1 MCVILRFGS
10 SHLVNRMTMRV
21 NSREA
26 AASAECNNRD
36 ARGVVSVG
44 SQNTA
49 SGCPPR
55 RQREEGPQQQQQEK
69 AADEPPSTSFFLSV
83 ENATQSNTLHNN
95 TLQ

>member
-1 MCVILRFGS
+1 
-10 SHLVNRMTMRV
+10 MTMRV

-44 SQNTA
+44 SRNTA

-69 AADEPPSTSFFLSV
+69 AADEPPSTSFV
-83 ENATQSNTLHNN
+83 CRERNANEYATQ
-95 TLQ
+95 

>member
-1 MCVILRFGS
+1 
-10 SHLVNRMTMRV
+10 MRV
-21 NSREA
+21 DSREA

-69 AADEPPSTSFFLSV
+69 AADEPPSTSFV
-83 ENATQSNTLHNN
+83 CRERNANEYATQ
-95 TLQ
+95 